1 MHVVVLVAGGFGAQS
16 GKVYQITGAV
26 CTLCANSPHVLC
38 RIVDP
43 RSEIEIR
50 LHSCVLDIFPRLESG
65 VNC

>member
-1 MHVVVLVAGGFGAQS
+1 
-16 GKVYQITGAV
+16 
-26 CTLCANSPHVLC
+26 LC